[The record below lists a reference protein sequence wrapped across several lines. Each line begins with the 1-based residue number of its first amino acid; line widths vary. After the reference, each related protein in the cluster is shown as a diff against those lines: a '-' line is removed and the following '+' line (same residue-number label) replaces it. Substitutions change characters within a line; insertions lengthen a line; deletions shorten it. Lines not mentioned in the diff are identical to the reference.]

1 MKAVWQWLMGV
12 LLLGSVPCLMA
23 QPIHSTEPN
32 VLNLV
37 PERSGEATTV
47 VPMQYREVPD
57 TLYFSVLTAVTR
69 HEPFDREPA
78 LIRGQVVRGKLQG
91 TDVAQA
97 ISFLWEQDSGR
108 LHLDLNRND
117 DLTDDPT
124 GVFSSGERHSY
135 QQFKDISLPAVVGD
149 RRTVL
154 TDLNLHSF
162 RYTSHCSAGVRSYWS
177 GQIQLQGKEW
187 EIGRVELPLQLE
199 AHRAHL
205 FLRPWE
211 ERTERFATST
221 GAAGLLPWPNRLFLN
236 GHAWQITHTDREV
249 EGVRQMELQ
258 LTAETPQLGELQIE
272 GESIEQ
278 LTFLPASGP
287 VLLRQPG
294 AVVQMP
300 VGRYPQPRVLLAAQG
315 VQANRQERPVDREA
329 VVILQDSV
337 AKLTVGG
344 PLTNS
349 VRALQRGRS
358 LVLHYQ
364 LLGAGGDVYQLPNQ
378 DWSQPPRFTVYR
390 GDKEIASGAFEYG

>member
-1 MKAVWQWLMGV
+1 
-12 LLLGSVPCLMA
+12 
-23 QPIHSTEPN
+23 
-32 VLNLV
+32 
-37 PERSGEATTV
+37 
-47 VPMQYREVPD
+47 
-57 TLYFSVLTAVTR
+57 
-69 HEPFDREPA
+69 
-78 LIRGQVVRGKLQG
+78 
-91 TDVAQA
+91 
-97 ISFLWEQDSGR
+97 
-108 LHLDLNRND
+108 
-117 DLTDDPT
+117 
-124 GVFSSGERHSY
+124 
-135 QQFKDISLPAVVGD
+135 
-149 RRTVL
+149 
-154 TDLNLHSF
+154 
-162 RYTSHCSAGVRSYWS
+162 
-177 GQIQLQGKEW
+177 
-187 EIGRVELPLQLE
+187 
-199 AHRAHL
+199 
-205 FLRPWE
+205 
-211 ERTERFATST
+211 
-221 GAAGLLPWPNRLFLN
+221 
-236 GHAWQITHTDREV
+236 V